1 MEWMAGLSSFSYCM
15 EMMISAL
22 IFMVY
27 LEKRKGFW
35 LRIAGSIGVLFLCAI
50 FVNPF
55 FQELTNWYNWI
66 WFFIVYA
73 VIILICYLCC
83 NISFYDAVYCA
94 SLGYLLQHIAS
105 SLYILISF
113 RGSMPEWGGMLY
125 YAAYVVVY
133 ITGFFAFAKRLQEDG
148 HYGVTGANAMVTAVV
163 VLGIV
168 LWLSVLVKGTT
179 VEVTG
184 GERATDKYSE
194 LFCMTQ
200 LYAICICAIFLI
212 VQLLQRNE
220 LRAVLRLNQNQS
232 MWEQRQLQYEMSKE
246 NIDLINRKCHDM
258 KHQIAAL
265 IQGDSDSD
273 SKKAFVRDVQNMIEI
288 YDIDANTG
296 NEALDTILMEK
307 GLYCRLHDI
316 EWSCIADGKL
326 LSFMDVVDLYTVMG
340 NALDNAVEG
349 VEKCLRGEWKTIGVR
364 IWKRDLFAVIQVE
377 NTYAEQIEF
386 VNGLPKTS
394 KENKGSHGFGVRSI
408 KAMAEKYGGSIH
420 IETGDGIFTLTIL
433 IPLP

>member
-1 MEWMAGLSSFSYCM
+1 MEWMTGLSSFSYCM

-35 LRIAGSIGVLFLCAI
+35 LRMLCSIVVLFLCAV

-55 FQELTNWYNWI
+55 FQEITRWYNWL

-73 VIILICYLCC
+73 VVILLCYLCC
-83 NISFYDAVYCA
+83 NISFYDAIYCA

-105 SLYILISF
+105 SLYILLTF
-113 RGSMPEWGGMLY
+113 QGSMPAWSGVLY
-125 YAAYVVVY
+125 YMSYAVVY
-133 ITGFFAFAKRLQEDG
+133 TAVFFIFAKKLQENG
-148 HYGVTGANAMVTAVV
+148 HYDVSGANAMVTGTL

-168 LWLSVLVKGTT
+168 LCLSVLVKGTT
-179 VEVTG
+179 MEVTG
-184 GERATDKYSE
+184 AESATEKYE
-194 LFCMTQ
+194 KLFCLTQ
-200 LYAICICAIFLI
+200 LYAISICTIFLV

-220 LRAVLRLNQNQS
+220 LRAVRRLNQNQS
-232 MWEQRQLQYEMSKE
+232 MWEQRQLQYELSKE

-265 IQGDSDSD
+265 AQAEKTSS
-273 SKKAFVRDVQNMIEI
+273 SRQTFVRDVQNMIEV
-288 YDIDANTG
+288 YDSDASTG

-316 EWSCIADGKL
+316 EWTCVADGKL
-326 LSFMDVVDLYTVMG
+326 LSFMDVVDLYTIMG
-340 NALDNAVEG
+340 NVLDNAVEG
-349 VEKCLRGEWKTIGVR
+349 VEKCVHGEWKTIGVR
-364 IWKRDLFAVIQVE
+364 IWQRGLFAVIQVE

-394 KENKGSHGFGVRSI
+394 KEDKGSHGFGVRSI

-420 IETGDGIFTLTIL
+420 IKAEDGIFTLTIL